1 MGPPMLQRALFN
13 INEVS
18 LLTSISK
25 SELYREIERGRLK
38 APVINGR
45 RRATR
50 EQIERWLGRS
60 LSLPVAAE

>member
-1 MGPPMLQRALFN
+1 MIQRSLFN
-13 INEVS
+13 VAEISLMTGVS
-18 LLTSISK
+18 VA
-25 SELYREIERGRLK
+25 ELYREIERGRLK